1 MDVVNDEEGFVAVA
15 PYKTKDLLISE
26 AWGAS
31 AGGVVKMEG
40 VREAKGVTKG
50 RAEEGGVVLDG
61 VIEGGLV
68 VKELLALG
76 WRHCNSFSTNIA
88 SWNKWLMVLY
98 SL

>member
-1 MDVVNDEEGFVAVA
+1 
-15 PYKTKDLLISE
+15 
-26 AWGAS
+26 
-31 AGGVVKMEG
+31 MEG

-61 VIEGGLV
+61 VIEGSLV

-88 SWNKWLMVLY
+88 S
-98 SL
+98 